1 MSAAP
6 FTVLW
11 TARSRNRKTGDVPT
25 AWVGASQAEARES
38 CSGCPL
44 LDDGRCYSWSGAT
57 QLAAGSARKNAERQP
72 HRYTMAAALA
82 ARVASARM
90 VRVTGLGDIGRS
102 GRALA
107 DSIVAEAARVGLAVV
122 GYTHHW
128 REAGVAA
135 AWRGRLM
142 ASTERLEDADRAVR
156 EGWRASVV
164 VPADYPRL
172 SKTPEGRAVVVCP
185 EQATGRVTCNEC
197 RLCDA
202 AKPGPVIA
210 FREHGNG
217 SARVAKRAPATVEP
231 PAFGEVAVDH
241 LDGPEGCRC
250 DYCAGYHAPA

>member
-6 FTVLW
+6 FAVLW

-25 AWVGASQAEARES
+25 AWIGATQAEARES

-57 QLAAGSARKNAERQP
+57 QLAAGSARKNAERNP
-72 HRYTMAAALA
+72 HRYTMGAALA
-82 ARVASARM
+82 QRVASARM
-90 VRVTGLGDIGRS
+90 VRVTGLGDVGRS

-107 DSIVAEAARVGLAVV
+107 DSIVAEAARVGLALV

-128 REAGVAA
+128 REEGVAD

-142 ASTERLEDADRAVR
+142 ASTETLADADRAAR

-164 VPADYPRL
+164 VPLDHPRL

-185 EQATGRVTCNEC
+185 EQATGRVTCNDC
-197 RLCDA
+197 RLCHA
-202 AKPGPVIA
+202 SKPGPVIA

-217 SARVAKRAPATVEP
+217 SSRAAKRAPKATATP
-231 PAFGEVAVDH
+231 PAFGEVAINAT
-241 LDGPEGCRC
+241 EG
-250 DYCAGYHAPA
+250 

>member
-1 MSAAP
+1 MN
-6 FTVLW
+6 VLW

-25 AWVGASQAEARES
+25 AWIGATQAEARAS
-38 CSGCPL
+38 CAGCPL

-72 HRYTMAAALA
+72 ERYTMAAALA

-90 VRVTGLGDIGRS
+90 VRVTGLGDVGRS

-107 DSIVAEAARVGLAVV
+107 DSIVAEAARVGLALV

-128 REAGVAA
+128 REVEVAD

-142 ASTERLEDADRAVR
+142 ASTETLADADRAVR

-185 EQATGRVTCNEC
+185 EQATGRVTCNDC

-202 AKPGPVIA
+202 SKAGPVIA

-217 SARVAKRAPATVEP
+217 SARVAKRAP
-231 PAFGEVAVDH
+231 VAV
-241 LDGPEGCRC
+241 
-250 DYCAGYHAPA
+250 AHAPA

>member
-1 MSAAP
+1 MNAAP
-6 FTVLW
+6 FAVLW

-25 AWVGASQAEARES
+25 AWIGADMREARES

-57 QLAAGSARKNAERQP
+57 QLAAGSARKNAARQP
-72 HRYTMAAALA
+72 HRYTMGAALA
-82 ARVASARM
+82 QRVASARM

-107 DSIVAEAARVGLAVV
+107 DEIVTTAARAGLALV
-122 GYTHHW
+122 GYSHHW
-128 REAGVAA
+128 REPAVAD

-142 ASTERLEDADRAVR
+142 ASTETLADADRAVR

-164 VPADYPRL
+164 VPADHPRL
-172 SKTPEGRAVVVCP
+172 SRTPEGRPVVVCP

-202 AKPGPVIA
+202 SRPGPVIA

-217 SARVAKRAPATVEP
+217 SARARRVILGDAPPPGFGDNDRILDDEAAADAT
-231 PAFGEVAVDH
+231 
-241 LDGPEGCRC
+241 EG
-250 DYCAGYHAPA
+250 

>member
-1 MSAAP
+1 MNAP
-6 FTVLW
+6 FAVLW

-25 AWVGASQAEARES
+25 AWVGASMAEARES
-38 CSGCPL
+38 CAGCPL
-44 LDDGRCYSWSGAT
+44 LGGKCYSWSGAT

-82 ARVASARM
+82 QRVASARM

-107 DSIVAEAARVGLAVV
+107 DAVVAEAARAGLAVV

-128 REAGVAA
+128 REAAVAD

-142 ASTERLEDADRAVR
+142 ASTETLADADRAAR
-156 EGWRASVV
+156 EGWRVSVV
-164 VPADYPRL
+164 VPVDHPRL
-172 SKTPEGRAVVVCP
+172 SRTPEGRAVVVCP
-185 EQATGRVTCNEC
+185 EQATGKVTCNDC

-202 AKPGPVIA
+202 SRPGPIVA

-217 SARVAKRAPATVEP
+217 SARAAKRASAPAT
-231 PAFGEVAVDH
+231 AA
-241 LDGPEGCRC
+241 
-250 DYCAGYHAPA
+250 AP